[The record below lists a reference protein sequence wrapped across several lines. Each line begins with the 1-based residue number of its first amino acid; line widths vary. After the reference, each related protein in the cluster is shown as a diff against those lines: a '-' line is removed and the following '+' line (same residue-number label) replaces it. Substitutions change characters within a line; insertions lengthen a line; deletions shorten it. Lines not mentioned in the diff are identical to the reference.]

1 MPGQTGS
8 EWHGLATAVSET
20 FVARPVR
27 TRAYIHGVAYASQ
40 KRIDRRPPST
50 GSISIPAKTAA
61 RIDWHKIRWPCYGC
75 QKGTQFRL
83 PSFTIEPHYTEPSI
97 IKTILNHEVIYWIEK
112 IREFE
117 RLQLPFLKSV
127 IDFDIVIEIGYAEE
141 QQGQPLTLKQLF
153 LLNISS
159 RTTVRRKLARL
170 IEQGI
175 VIRRKHANDH
185 RASLLIISPSTV
197 KLLSKYGGTLTSIST
212 VHFK

>member
-1 MPGQTGS
+1 MKLFTG
-8 EWHGLATAVSET
+8 L
-20 FVARPVR
+20 
-27 TRAYIHGVAYASQ
+27 
-40 KRIDRRPPST
+40 K
-50 GSISIPAKTAA
+50 
-61 RIDWHKIRWPCYGC
+61 
-75 QKGTQFRL
+75 
-83 PSFTIEPHYTEPSI
+83 
-97 IKTILNHEVIYWIEK
+97 K

-127 IDFDIVIEIGYAEE
+127 VDFDIVIEIGYAEE

-159 RTTVRRKLARL
+159 RTTVRRKLASL

>member
-1 MPGQTGS
+1 MKLFTG
-8 EWHGLATAVSET
+8 L
-20 FVARPVR
+20 
-27 TRAYIHGVAYASQ
+27 
-40 KRIDRRPPST
+40 K
-50 GSISIPAKTAA
+50 
-61 RIDWHKIRWPCYGC
+61 
-75 QKGTQFRL
+75 
-83 PSFTIEPHYTEPSI
+83 
-97 IKTILNHEVIYWIEK
+97 K

-127 IDFDIVIEIGYAEE
+127 VDFDIVNEIGYAEE

-185 RASLLIISPSTV
+185 RASLLVISPSTV